1 MPKAPKCRYCKALS
15 SLCKNEYVVEL
26 RDGELFIGG
35 LQPTPQQVE
44 EMTREIDVL
53 KQFSVWHVLTETVK
67 AQALN
72 LGIRNATDFDQLMF
86 AKAMLHVVE
95 IQESATKAI
104 VKEYGHQKKN
114 VLLSK

>member
-15 SLCKNEYVVEL
+15 SLCKNEYVVEF
-26 RDGELFIGG
+26 RAGELFIGG

-53 KQFSVWHVLTETVK
+53 KQLSVWHVLSETVK
-67 AQALN
+67 AQALD
-72 LGIRNATDFDQLMF
+72 LGIRNAMDFDQLIV
-86 AKAMLHVVE
+86 AKSMLHVVE
-95 IQESATKAI
+95 IQESAIRAI
-104 VKEYGHQKKN
+104 VKEYGRQKKN